1 MGEGTYGKVYRATT
15 TDSKETYAVK
25 CIPIEKFRK
34 IRKLHE
40 FTKNEIYV
48 LEKLD
53 HPSIVKYYEKLNTVN
68 NTYMV
73 YEYCDEGTLEK
84 KIYSNKFLKEDDAL
98 VYFSQMLSALCL
110 MDTHH
115 ILHRDLKP

>member
-1 MGEGTYGKVYRATT
+1 MKIIDRYQLEEIIGSGTYGKVYRSVT
-15 TDSKETYAVK
+15 TDTNETYAVK

-53 HPSIVKYYEKLNTVN
+53 HPNIVKYFEKLNTVN

-73 YEYCDEGTLEK
+73 YEYCAEGTLEK
-84 KIYSNKFLKEDDAL
+84 RIYQNKFL
-98 VYFSQMLSALCL
+98 
-110 MDTHH
+110 
-115 ILHRDLKP
+115 